1 MYAID
6 KVGYRLIDG
15 YSPTKPGL
23 TAGHGDME
31 MKSKLAKPS
40 KNAIPLDQSFLLLYR
55 YSWNRGNID

>member
-15 YSPTKPGL
+15 YSPSEPGL

-31 MKSKLAKPS
+31 MKSKSAKRS
-40 KNAIPLDQSFLLLYR
+40 KNAIPLDQRFLLLYR
-55 YSWNRGNID
+55 CSWKCANID